1 MNFRMPTKEEIY
13 AAIEKGKEAVLE
25 LFDEVGRQVEELAVQ
40 LEKQA
45 EALKELQD
53 QLSKNSQN
61 SSKPPS
67 SDGYVKAKR
76 TKSLRKSGKKP
87 NGGQPGHEGNT
98 LKASDNPDHTNVHKV
113 ESCEYCQASLKD
125 VKASAYEERQVF
137 DIPAIRIE
145 VTSHQA
151 EIKICPHCGQENK
164 GEFPKG
170 VTQPTQYGK
179 EVKTWAA
186 YFTNQHFI
194 SLERTA
200 QIF

>member
-13 AAIEKGKEAVLE
+13 AAIEKGKEAVLD

-125 VKASAYEERQVF
+125 VSNSNYE
-137 DIPAIRIE
+137 
-145 VTSHQA
+145 
-151 EIKICPHCGQENK
+151 N
-164 GEFPKG
+164 
-170 VTQPTQYGK
+170 
-179 EVKTWAA
+179 
-186 YFTNQHFI
+186 I
-194 SLERTA
+194 SLFIRELKK
-200 QIF
+200 